1 MGTSMDE
8 LGSVTMPTGIISLD
22 SVLKGGFPTGSFVM
36 LLGEIGAGNTEFAYT
51 SVLSLLE
58 LQRNGNFSG
67 AFGNCVLPEKI
78 CYISLTRSW
87 ADVHDEIER
96 GFPEDLYEIS
106 SKIDFKDFSEEY
118 FGRSSVP
125 TEWVTTG
132 HALTF
137 NSLREKVSGKGL
149 ISEMVAYLD
158 ENAPNSVI
166 IIDSVTTLAEY
177 CANPG
182 HSAEWSDI
190 ISFFRGLQK
199 ISKKWGGIVYALLTA
214 DILDRSLQEQIMD
227 CADGVLIFEW
237 DDFGETKRQRVMH
250 VKKFRGLLPQLERA
264 NLVKFET
271 SVTTDHGFAIS
282 KVKQVGW
289 QR

>member
-1 MGTSMDE
+1 
-8 LGSVTMPTGIISLD
+8 
-22 SVLKGGFPTGSFVM
+22 M

-58 LQRNGNFSG
+58 MQRNGKFSG
-67 AFGNCVLPEKI
+67 AFGNSVLPEKI

-87 ADVHDEIER
+87 EDVHDEIEQ
-96 GFPEDLYEIS
+96 GFPEDLYDVS

-118 FGRSSVP
+118 FSRSSVP
-125 TEWVTTG
+125 IEWLTEP
-132 HALTF
+132 ALTF

-149 ISEMVAYLD
+149 ISEMVKYLD
-158 ENAPNSVI
+158 ENAPKSVV

-182 HSAEWSDI
+182 HSTDWSDI
-190 ISFFRGLQK
+190 VSFFRGLQK
-199 ISKKWGGIVYALLTA
+199 VSKKWGGIVYALLTA
-214 DILDRSLQEQIMD
+214 DILDSSLQEQIMD

>member
-1 MGTSMDE
+1 MDE
-8 LGSVTMPTGIISLD
+8 LHSVTMPTGIISLD
-22 SVLKGGFPTGSFVM
+22 SVMKGGFPAGSFVL
-36 LLGEIGAGNTEFAYT
+36 LLGEIGAGNAEFAYT

-58 LQRNGNFSG
+58 LHQNGKFSG
-67 AFGNCVLPEKI
+67 AFGNSALPEKI

-87 ADVHDEIER
+87 EDVHDEIRR
-96 GFPEDLYEIS
+96 GFPEDFYEIS
-106 SKIDFKDFSEEY
+106 DKIDFKDFSEEY
-118 FGRSSVP
+118 FSRSSVP
-125 TEWVTTG
+125 TEWVTEPT
-132 HALTF
+132 LTF
-137 NSLREKVSGKGL
+137 DSLREKVSGKGL
-149 ISEMVAYLD
+149 ISEIVAYLD
-158 ENAPNSVI
+158 ENAPKSVV

-177 CANPG
+177 CANPE
-182 HSAEWSDI
+182 HSADWSDL

-199 ISKKWGGIVYALLTA
+199 ISKEWGGIVYALLTA
-214 DILDRSLQEQIMD
+214 GILDRSLQEQVLD

>member
-8 LGSVTMPTGIISLD
+8 LHSVTMPTGIISLD
-22 SVLKGGFPTGSFVM
+22 SVLKGGFPAGSFVM
-36 LLGEIGAGNTEFAYT
+36 LLGEIGAGNAEFAYT

-87 ADVHDEIER
+87 EDVHDEIGR

-106 SKIDFKDFSEEY
+106 IKIDFKDFSEDY
-118 FGRSSVP
+118 FSRSPVP
-125 TEWVTTG
+125 TEWVAGPT
-132 HALTF
+132 LTF
-137 NSLREKVSGKGL
+137 ESLREKVSGRGL
-149 ISEMVAYLD
+149 ISEMVTYLD
-158 ENAPNSVI
+158 ENAPKSVV

-177 CANPG
+177 CANPE
-182 HSAEWSDI
+182 HSTDWSDI

-199 ISKKWGGIVYALLTA
+199 ISKEWGGIVYALLTSG
-214 DILDRSLQEQIMD
+214 ILDSSLQEQIMD

-237 DDFGETKRQRVMH
+237 DDFGAAKRQRVMH

>member
-8 LGSVTMPTGIISLD
+8 LHSIAMPTGIISLD
-22 SVLKGGFPTGSFVM
+22 SVLKGGFPAGSFVM
-36 LLGEIGAGNTEFAYT
+36 LLGEIGAGNAEFAYT

-58 LQRNGNFSG
+58 LHQNENFSG
-67 AFGNCVLPEKI
+67 AFGNSVLPEKI

-87 ADVHDEIER
+87 EDVHDEIGR

-118 FGRSSVP
+118 FSRTSVP

-132 HALTF
+132 PALTF
-137 NSLREKVSGKGL
+137 DSLREKVSGKGL
-149 ISEMVAYLD
+149 ISEMVTYLD
-158 ENAPNSVI
+158 ENAPKSVV
-166 IIDSVTTLAEY
+166 IIDSVTALAEY
-177 CANPG
+177 CANPE
-182 HSAEWSDI
+182 HSADWSDI

-199 ISKKWGGIVYALLTA
+199 ISKEWGGMVYALLTA
-214 DILDRSLQEQIMD
+214 GILNNSLQEQVMD

-237 DDFGETKRQRVMH
+237 DDFGAAKRQRVMH

>member
-1 MGTSMDE
+1 MGTQMDE
-8 LGSVTMPTGIISLD
+8 LHLVTMPTGIISLD
-22 SVLKGGFPTGSFVM
+22 SVLKGGFPAGSFVM

-51 SVLSLLE
+51 SILSLLE
-58 LQRNGNFSG
+58 LQRNGKFSG
-67 AFGNCVLPEKI
+67 AFGNSVLPEKI

-87 ADVHDEIER
+87 EDVHDEIR
-96 GFPEDLYEIS
+96 HDFPEDFYEIS

-118 FGRSSVP
+118 FNRSSVP
-125 TEWVTTG
+125 IEWLTEP
-132 HALTF
+132 ALTF

-149 ISEMVAYLD
+149 ISEMVTYLD
-158 ENAPNSVI
+158 ENAPNSVV

-214 DILDRSLQEQIMD
+214 NILESSLQEQIMD

-271 SVTTDHGFAIS
+271 SVTTEHGFAIS

>member
-8 LGSVTMPTGIISLD
+8 LHSVTIPTGIISLD
-22 SVLKGGFPTGSFVM
+22 SVLKGGFPDGSFVM
-36 LLGEIGAGNTEFAYT
+36 LLGEIGAGNAEFAYT

-58 LQRNGNFSG
+58 LQQNGNFSG
-67 AFGNCVLPEKI
+67 AFGNSVLPEKI

-87 ADVHDEIER
+87 EDVHDEIGR

-106 SKIDFKDFSEEY
+106 SKINFKDFSEEY
-118 FGRSSVP
+118 FSRSPVP
-125 TEWVTTG
+125 TEWVTKPT
-132 HALTF
+132 LTF
-137 NSLREKVSGKGL
+137 DSLKEKAFGRGL

-158 ENAPNSVI
+158 ENAPKSVV
-166 IIDSVTTLAEY
+166 IIDSVTALAEY
-177 CANPG
+177 CANPE
-182 HSAEWSDI
+182 HSTDWSDV

-199 ISKKWGGIVYALLTA
+199 ISKEWGGMVYALLTA
-214 DILDRSLQEQIMD
+214 GILDSSLQEQITD

-237 DDFGETKRQRVMH
+237 DDFGAAKRQRVMH

>member
-8 LGSVTMPTGIISLD
+8 LHSVTMPTGIISLD
-22 SVLKGGFPTGSFVM
+22 SVLKGGFPAGSFVL
-36 LLGEIGAGNTEFAYT
+36 LLGEIGAGNAEFAYT

-58 LQRNGNFSG
+58 LRRNGKFSG
-67 AFGNCVLPEKI
+67 AFGNSALPEKI

-87 ADVHDEIER
+87 EDVHDEIRR

-106 SKIDFKDFSEEY
+106 DKIDFKDFSEEY
-118 FGRSSVP
+118 FSRSSVP
-125 TEWVTTG
+125 TEWVTEPT
-132 HALTF
+132 LTF
-137 NSLREKVSGKGL
+137 DSLREKVSGKGL
-149 ISEMVAYLD
+149 ISEIVAYLD
-158 ENAPNSVI
+158 ENAPKSVV

-177 CANPG
+177 CANPE
-182 HSAEWSDI
+182 HSADWSDL

-199 ISKKWGGIVYALLTA
+199 ISKEWGGIVYALLTA
-214 DILDRSLQEQIMD
+214 GILDRSLQEQVLD

>member
-8 LGSVTMPTGIISLD
+8 TNLIAMPTGIVSLD
-22 SVLKGGFPTGSFVM
+22 SVLKGGFPAGSFVV

-58 LQRNGNFSG
+58 MQRSGKFSG
-67 AFGNCVLPEKI
+67 AFGDSILPEKI

-87 ADVHDEIER
+87 KDLHDEIRR
-96 GFPEDLYEIS
+96 GFPEDLYEVS
-106 SKIDFKDFSEEY
+106 DKIDFKDFSEEY
-118 FGRSSVP
+118 FNRSSVP
-125 TEWVTTG
+125 TEWVTG
-132 HALTF
+132 PMLTF
-137 NSLREKVSGKGL
+137 NSLREKVSGNGL
-149 ISEMVAYLD
+149 ISEMVAHLD
-158 ENAPNSVI
+158 ENAQKSVV
-166 IIDSVTTLAEY
+166 IIDSATTLAEY
-177 CANPG
+177 CANPE
-182 HSAEWSDI
+182 HSTNWSDL

-199 ISKKWGGIVYALLTA
+199 ISKEWGGIVYALLTTG
-214 DILDRSLQEQIMD
+214 ILDHSLQEQIMD

-237 DDFGETKRQRVMH
+237 DDFGAAKRQRVMH

-271 SVTTDHGFAIS
+271 SVTRDHGFAIS

>member
-1 MGTSMDE
+1 MGTAMGE
-8 LGSVTMPTGIISLD
+8 LQSITIPTGIISLD
-22 SVLKGGFPTGSFVM
+22 SVLKGGFPAGSFIM

-58 LQRNGNFSG
+58 LRRNGKFSG
-67 AFGNCVLPEKI
+67 AFGNSVLPEKV

-87 ADVHDEIER
+87 EDVHDEIRR

-125 TEWVTTG
+125 TEWLTTG
-132 HALTF
+132 HAITF

-182 HSAEWSDI
+182 HSAEWSDL

-214 DILDRSLQEQIMD
+214 DILDSSLQEQIMD

-250 VKKFRGLLPQLERA
+250 VKKFRGLLPQLERD

>member
-8 LGSVTMPTGIISLD
+8 LHSIAMPTGIISLD
-22 SVLKGGFPTGSFVM
+22 SVLKGGFPAGSFVM
-36 LLGEIGAGNTEFAYT
+36 LLGEIGAGNAEFAYT

-58 LQRNGNFSG
+58 LKQNENFSG
-67 AFGNCVLPEKI
+67 AFGNSVLPEKI

-87 ADVHDEIER
+87 EDVRDEIGR
-96 GFPEDLYEIS
+96 GFPEDLYDIS

-118 FGRSSVP
+118 FSRSSVP
-125 TEWVTTG
+125 IEWLTEP
-132 HALTF
+132 ALTF
-137 NSLREKVSGKGL
+137 NSLREKVSRKGL
-149 ISEMVAYLD
+149 IGEMVAYLD
-158 ENAPNSVI
+158 ENAPNSVV

-182 HSAEWSDI
+182 HSEDWSGI

-214 DILDRSLQEQIMD
+214 DILDSSLQEQIMD

-237 DDFGETKRQRVMH
+237 DDFGATKRQRVMH

>member
-1 MGTSMDE
+1 MGE
-8 LGSVTMPTGIISLD
+8 LHSVTMPTGIISLD
-22 SVLKGGFPTGSFVM
+22 SVLKGGFPAGSFIM
-36 LLGEIGAGNTEFAYT
+36 LLGEIGAGNAEFAYT

-87 ADVHDEIER
+87 EDVHDEIGR
-96 GFPEDLYEIS
+96 GFPEDLYEMS
-106 SKIDFKDFSEEY
+106 SKIDFKDLSEEY
-118 FGRSSVP
+118 FSRSPVP
-125 TEWVTTG
+125 TEWVTEPT
-132 HALTF
+132 LTF
-137 NSLREKVSGKGL
+137 DSLIEKVSGKGL
-149 ISEMVAYLD
+149 ISEMVEYLD
-158 ENAPNSVI
+158 KNAPKSVV
-166 IIDSVTTLAEY
+166 IIDSVTTLEEY
-177 CANPG
+177 CANPE
-182 HSAEWSDI
+182 HSTNWLDV

-199 ISKKWGGIVYALLTA
+199 ISKKWGGIVYVLLTA
-214 DILDRSLQEQIMD
+214 GILDSSLQEQILD

-237 DDFGETKRQRVMH
+237 DDFGAAKRQRVMH

>member
-8 LGSVTMPTGIISLD
+8 LDSITMPTGIISLD
-22 SVLKGGFPTGSFVM
+22 SVLKGGFPAGSFVM
-36 LLGEIGAGNTEFAYT
+36 LLGEIGAGNAEFAYT

-67 AFGNCVLPEKI
+67 AFGNSVLPEKI
-78 CYISLTRSW
+78 CYISLTKSW
-87 ADVHDEIER
+87 EDVHDEIGR
-96 GFPEDLYEIS
+96 SFPEDLYEIS

-118 FGRSSVP
+118 FSRTSVP
-125 TEWVTTG
+125 TEWVTGPT
-132 HALTF
+132 LTF
-137 NSLREKVSGKGL
+137 NSLKEKAFGKGL

-158 ENAPNSVI
+158 ENAPNSVV

-177 CANPG
+177 CANPE
-182 HSAEWSDI
+182 HSTDWSDI
-190 ISFFRGLQK
+190 VSFFRGLQK
-199 ISKKWGGIVYALLTA
+199 ISKEWGGMVYVLLTSG
-214 DILDRSLQEQIMD
+214 ILDSSLQEQITD

-237 DDFGETKRQRVMH
+237 DDFGAAKRQRVMH

>member
-8 LGSVTMPTGIISLD
+8 LHSVTMPTGIISLD
-22 SVLKGGFPTGSFVM
+22 SVMKGGFPAGSFVL
-36 LLGEIGAGNTEFAYT
+36 LLGEIGAGNAEFAYT

-58 LQRNGNFSG
+58 LHQNGKFSG
-67 AFGNCVLPEKI
+67 AFGNSTLPEKI

-87 ADVHDEIER
+87 EDVHDEIRR

-106 SKIDFKDFSEEY
+106 DKIDFKDFSEEY
-118 FGRSSVP
+118 FSRSSVP
-125 TEWVTTG
+125 TEWVTEPT
-132 HALTF
+132 LTF
-137 NSLREKVSGKGL
+137 DSLREKVSGKGL

-158 ENAPNSVI
+158 ENAPKSVV

-177 CANPG
+177 CANPE
-182 HSAEWSDI
+182 HSADWPDL

-199 ISKKWGGIVYALLTA
+199 ISKEWGGIVYALLTA
-214 DILDRSLQEQIMD
+214 GILDSSLQEQVLD

-271 SVTTDHGFAIS
+271 SVTIDHGFAIS

>member
-1 MGTSMDE
+1 MGE
-8 LGSVTMPTGIISLD
+8 LQSITIPTGIISLD
-22 SVLKGGFPTGSFVM
+22 SVMKGGFPAGSFIM

-58 LQRNGNFSG
+58 LRRNGKFSG
-67 AFGNCVLPEKI
+67 AFGNSALPEKI

-87 ADVHDEIER
+87 EDVHDEIRR
-96 GFPEDLYEIS
+96 GFPEDFYEIS
-106 SKIDFKDFSEEY
+106 DKIDFKDFSEEY
-118 FGRSSVP
+118 FSRSSVP
-125 TEWVTTG
+125 TEWVTEPT
-132 HALTF
+132 LTF
-137 NSLREKVSGKGL
+137 DSLREKVSGKGL
-149 ISEMVAYLD
+149 ISEIVAYLD
-158 ENAPNSVI
+158 ENAPKSVV

-177 CANPG
+177 CANPE
-182 HSAEWSDI
+182 HSADWSDL

-199 ISKKWGGIVYALLTA
+199 ISKEWGGIVYALLTA
-214 DILDRSLQEQIMD
+214 GILDRSLQEQVLD

>member
-1 MGTSMDE
+1 MDE
-8 LGSVTMPTGIISLD
+8 LHSVTMPTGIISLD
-22 SVLKGGFPTGSFVM
+22 SVMKGGFPAGSFVL
-36 LLGEIGAGNTEFAYT
+36 LLGEIGAGNAEFAYT

-58 LQRNGNFSG
+58 LHQNGKFSG
-67 AFGNCVLPEKI
+67 AFGNSALPEKI

-87 ADVHDEIER
+87 EDVHDEIRR
-96 GFPEDLYEIS
+96 GFPEDFYEIS
-106 SKIDFKDFSEEY
+106 DKIDFKDFSEEY
-118 FGRSSVP
+118 FSRSSVP
-125 TEWVTTG
+125 TEWVTEPT
-132 HALTF
+132 LTF
-137 NSLREKVSGKGL
+137 DSLREKVSGKGL
-149 ISEMVAYLD
+149 ISEIVAYLD
-158 ENAPNSVI
+158 ENAPKSVV

-177 CANPG
+177 CANPE
-182 HSAEWSDI
+182 HSADWSDL

-199 ISKKWGGIVYALLTA
+199 ISKEWGGIVYALLTA
-214 DILDRSLQEQIMD
+214 GILDRSLQEQILD

>member
-8 LGSVTMPTGIISLD
+8 LHSIAMPTGIISLD
-22 SVLKGGFPTGSFVM
+22 SVLKGGFPAGSFVM
-36 LLGEIGAGNTEFAYT
+36 LLGEIGAGNAEFAYT

-58 LQRNGNFSG
+58 LKQNENFSG
-67 AFGNCVLPEKI
+67 VFGNSILPEKI

-87 ADVHDEIER
+87 EDVRDEIGR
-96 GFPEDLYEIS
+96 GFPEDLYDIS

-118 FGRSSVP
+118 FSRSSVP
-125 TEWVTTG
+125 IEWLTEP
-132 HALTF
+132 ALTF

-149 ISEMVAYLD
+149 IGEMVAYLD
-158 ENAPNSVI
+158 KNAPNSVV

-182 HSAEWSDI
+182 HSEDWSGI

-214 DILDRSLQEQIMD
+214 DILDSSLQEQIMD

-237 DDFGETKRQRVMH
+237 DDFGATKRQRVMH

>member
-8 LGSVTMPTGIISLD
+8 LHSITMPTGIISLD
-22 SVLKGGFPTGSFVM
+22 SVLKGGFPAGSFVM
-36 LLGEIGAGNTEFAYT
+36 LLGEIGAGNAEFAYT

-67 AFGNCVLPEKI
+67 AFGNSVLPEKI

-87 ADVHDEIER
+87 EDVHDEIGR

-118 FGRSSVP
+118 FSRSSVP
-125 TEWVTTG
+125 TEWVARPT
-132 HALTF
+132 LTF
-137 NSLREKVSGKGL
+137 DSLRKKVSGKGL
-149 ISEMVAYLD
+149 ISEVVAYLD
-158 ENAPNSVI
+158 ENAPQSVV

-182 HSAEWSDI
+182 HSADWSDI

-199 ISKKWGGIVYALLTA
+199 ISKEWGGIVYALLTA
-214 DILDRSLQEQIMD
+214 SILDRSLQEQIMD

-237 DDFGETKRQRVMH
+237 DDFGTAKRQRVMH

>member
-8 LGSVTMPTGIISLD
+8 LHSVTMPTGIISLD
-22 SVLKGGFPTGSFVM
+22 SVMKGGFPAGSFVL
-36 LLGEIGAGNTEFAYT
+36 LLGEIGAGNAEFAYT

-58 LQRNGNFSG
+58 LHQNGKFSG
-67 AFGNCVLPEKI
+67 AFGNSALPEKI

-87 ADVHDEIER
+87 EDVHDEIRR
-96 GFPEDLYEIS
+96 GFPEDFYEIS
-106 SKIDFKDFSEEY
+106 DKIDFKDFSEEY
-118 FGRSSVP
+118 FSRSSVP
-125 TEWVTTG
+125 TEWVTEPT
-132 HALTF
+132 LTF
-137 NSLREKVSGKGL
+137 DSLREKVSGKGL
-149 ISEMVAYLD
+149 ISEIVAYLD
-158 ENAPNSVI
+158 ENAPKSVV

-177 CANPG
+177 CANPE
-182 HSAEWSDI
+182 HSADWSDL

-199 ISKKWGGIVYALLTA
+199 ISKEWGGIVYALLTA
-214 DILDRSLQEQIMD
+214 GILDRSLQEQVLD

>member
-8 LGSVTMPTGIISLD
+8 LHSVTMPTGIISLD
-22 SVLKGGFPTGSFVM
+22 SVMKGGFPAGSFVL
-36 LLGEIGAGNTEFAYT
+36 LLGEIGAGNAEFAYT

-58 LQRNGNFSG
+58 LHQNGKFSG
-67 AFGNCVLPEKI
+67 AFGNSTLPEKI

-87 ADVHDEIER
+87 EDVHDEIRR
-96 GFPEDLYEIS
+96 GFPEDFYEIS
-106 SKIDFKDFSEEY
+106 DKIDFKDFSEEY
-118 FGRSSVP
+118 FSRSSVP
-125 TEWVTTG
+125 TEWVTEPT
-132 HALTF
+132 LTF
-137 NSLREKVSGKGL
+137 DSLREKVSGKGL
-149 ISEMVAYLD
+149 ISEIVAYLD
-158 ENAPNSVI
+158 ENAPKSVV

-177 CANPG
+177 CANPE
-182 HSAEWSDI
+182 HSADWSDL

-199 ISKKWGGIVYALLTA
+199 ISKEWGGIVYALLTA
-214 DILDRSLQEQIMD
+214 GILDRSLQEQVLD

>member
-1 MGTSMDE
+1 MGTPMDE
-8 LGSVTMPTGIISLD
+8 TNLVSMPTGIISLD
-22 SVLKGGFPTGSFVM
+22 SALKGGFPTGSFVV
-36 LLGEIGAGNTEFAYT
+36 LLGEIGAGNAEFAYT

-58 LQRNGNFSG
+58 MQRRGNFSG
-67 AFGNCVLPEKI
+67 TFGNSILPEKI

-87 ADVHDEIER
+87 NDLNDEIRR
-96 GFPEDLYEIS
+96 GFPEDLYKVS
-106 SKIDFKDFSEEY
+106 GKIDFKDFSEEY
-118 FGRSSVP
+118 FNRSSVP
-125 TEWVTTG
+125 TEWVTG
-132 HALTF
+132 PMLTF
-137 NSLREKVSGKGL
+137 NSLREKVSGNGL
-149 ISEMVAYLD
+149 ISEVVAHLD
-158 ENAPNSVI
+158 ENAPKSVV

-177 CANPG
+177 CANPE
-182 HSAEWSDI
+182 HSTDWSDL

-199 ISKKWGGIVYALLTA
+199 ISKKWGGIVYALLTTG
-214 DILDRSLQEQIMD
+214 ILDSSLQEQVMD

-237 DDFGETKRQRVMH
+237 DDFGAAKRQRVMH